1 MEYPINESS
10 ILIVITGLGVTLLIG
25 MFVHLSIASIFQ
37 KSGNSLTEE
46 HYSRD

>member
-10 ILIVITGLGVTLLIG
+10 ILIIITGVGVTALIG
-25 MFVHLSIASIFQ
+25 MFVHLAITSILQ
-37 KSGNSLTEE
+37 KSGNSLTKE